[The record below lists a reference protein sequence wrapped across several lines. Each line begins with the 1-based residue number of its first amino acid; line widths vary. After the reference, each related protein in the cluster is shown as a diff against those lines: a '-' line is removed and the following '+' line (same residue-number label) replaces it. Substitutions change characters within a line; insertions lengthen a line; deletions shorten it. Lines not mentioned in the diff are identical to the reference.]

1 MKLKVTTGIGCIL
14 FLVVTGMLISCESDE
29 QIEYNRYYS
38 LGTALYQSHCQNCHG
53 VQGEGLGG
61 LIPPL
66 TDSLFLKTKT
76 ASLACFIK
84 NGVKGKITIGNKL
97 YDGEMLPAD
106 LTPLEIAEVLTY
118 VNNSFGNKSGII
130 TGASAEAALKACK

>member
-1 MKLKVTTGIGCIL
+1 MKLKVITGIGCVI
-14 FLVVTGMLISCESDE
+14 FLVIGMLVSCESDE

-38 LGTALYQSHCQNCHG
+38 LGNALYQSHCQNCHG
-53 VQGEGLGG
+53 AQGEGLGG

-66 TDSLFLKTKT
+66 TDSLFFKTKKEN
-76 ASLACFIK
+76 LACLIK
-84 NGVKGKITIGNKL
+84 NGMKGNIKVNNKL
-97 YDGEMLPAD
+97 YDGEMLPVD

-118 VNNSFGNKSGII
+118 INNSFGNKSGII